1 MSSSTTSSTTSSTS
15 SLVSEPVSP
24 SRSIK
29 SYNSISSNECFIC
42 MEKTNDPV
50 LNILDFDVSRSCRC
64 DAKLHSKCYVN
75 WLRTSISCPICRT
88 PIPMDESVQQQEIE
102 SYQRRPSRVIYN
114 PLNLNENQQ
123 FVIDRLPNYVIVERT
138 RRQRIKL
145 FCEYLI
151 SMCLIIVIVVFII
164 YFASK

>member
-1 MSSSTTSSTTSSTS
+1 MSSTSTSSTTSSTS
-15 SLVSEPVSP
+15 SLVSQPVSP

-29 SYNSISSNECFIC
+29 SYNSITSNECFIC

-50 LNILDFDVSRSCRC
+50 LNILDFDVSRSCHC
-64 DAKLHSKCYVN
+64 DAKLHSKCYAN

-102 SYQRRPSRVIYN
+102 SYQRRPSRVIFN

-123 FVIDRLPNYVIVERT
+123 FVIDRLPNYVIVQRT

-164 YFASK
+164 YFTSR